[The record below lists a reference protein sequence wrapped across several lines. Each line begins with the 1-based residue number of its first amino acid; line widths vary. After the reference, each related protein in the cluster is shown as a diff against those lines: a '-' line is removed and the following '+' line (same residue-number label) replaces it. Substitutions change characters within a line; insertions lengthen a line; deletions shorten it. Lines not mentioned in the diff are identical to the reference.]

1 MNPDIQ
7 YIGEERSQH
16 ADKGITVLL
25 AGDGKGKTTAAIGMA
40 IRAVGWNR
48 PTIFIQLM
56 KKYPYGEISIL
67 EELSEK
73 LEVYQMGREE
83 HVDKKNPS
91 PEDIA
96 LAQRGIKMARESI
109 ESRQYDFIIVDEAL
123 TALEYGLVS
132 EEDLL
137 DLISQKPDFLNLIL
151 TGLKLTP
158 ELIEAADCV
167 TRMEKVKHHF
177 DAGLPAQKG
186 IEY

>member
-7 YIGEERSQH
+7 YIGEDRSEH
-16 ADKGITVLL
+16 PDKGITVLL

-48 PTIFIQLM
+48 PTIFIQMM
-56 KKYPYGEISIL
+56 KKYPYGELVIM
-67 EELSEK
+67 EHLSEK

-83 HVDKKNPS
+83 HVDKENPCT
-91 PEDIA
+91 EDIC
-96 LAQRGIKMARESI
+96 LAQRGLKMAKESI
-109 ESRQYDFIIVDEAL
+109 DSRQYDFIIVDEAL

-137 DLISQKPDFLNLIL
+137 DLINQKPDFLNLVL

-158 ELIEAADCV
+158 ALIEVADCV
-167 TRMEKVKHHF
+167 TRMEKIKHHF
-177 DAGLPAQKG
+177 DAGFPAQKG

>member
-7 YIGEERSQH
+7 YFGKEKLEH
-16 ADKGITVLL
+16 PDKGVTVLL
-25 AGDGKGKTTAAIGMA
+25 AGDGKGKTTSAVGMA

-56 KKYPYGEISIL
+56 KKYPYGELVIL
-67 EELSEK
+67 EKVSEK
-73 LEVYQMGREE
+73 LEIYQMGREE
-83 HVDKKNPS
+83 HVDKENPAS
-91 PEDIA
+91 EDIA
-96 LAQRGIKMARESI
+96 LAQRGLKMARESI

-132 EEDLL
+132 EKDLL
-137 DLISQKPDFLNLIL
+137 DLISQKPDFLNLVL

-158 ELIEAADCV
+158 ALIDAADCV
-167 TRMEKVKHHF
+167 TRMEKIKHHY
-177 DAGLPAQKG
+177 DAGFPAQKG